1 MFSQDKN
8 ELFLTYQMKNK
19 IERESSIEI
28 LRRNGTPP
36 LRDTL

>member
-8 ELFLTYQMKNK
+8 ELFLTYQIKK
-19 IERESSIEI
+19 RLKRESSIEI

-36 LRDTL
+36 LCDTL